1 MKPDTTAAAT
11 AAPITDEVNYLSAED
26 ILNSEDI
33 DFVDVTVQEWKR
45 NGQPGVIR
53 LRAMTAD
60 EAIKFTEELKDKAKS
75 VDSYIRIVAA
85 TAVKVNADGTCGE
98 PLFRG
103 DVAVHKLRQ
112 KKSGIFIR
120 LQKAAMKL
128 NNLIEEDDKVKNG

>member
-1 MKPDTTAAAT
+1 MKPETTAAAT
-11 AAPITDEVNYLSAED
+11 AVPTEDVNYLSADD

-33 DFVDVTVQEWKR
+33 DYVDVTVPEWKR

-85 TAVKVNADGTCGE
+85 TAIDPHTGE
-98 PLFRG
+98 RLFRG
-103 DVAVHKLRQ
+103 DVMVARLRS

-128 NNLIEEDDKVKNG
+128 NNLIDDDDKVKNV